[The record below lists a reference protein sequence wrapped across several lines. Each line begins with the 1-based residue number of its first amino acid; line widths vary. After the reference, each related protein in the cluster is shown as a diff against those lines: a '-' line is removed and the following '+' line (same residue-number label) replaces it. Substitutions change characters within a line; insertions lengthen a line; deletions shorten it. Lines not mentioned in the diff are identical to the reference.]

1 MSVEPDR
8 AGPLLCRCGADRVE
22 VSVSGN
28 RFDYLVRTHSDRS
41 GRVAFVACAWDITAL
56 STSNSVNVF
65 AAGCDVAAWP
75 TAHDECNVQETAVSG
90 TLVWVVLRVIAIVIV
105 AIIH

>member
-1 MSVEPDR
+1 
-8 AGPLLCRCGADRVE
+8 
-22 VSVSGN
+22 
-28 RFDYLVRTHSDRS
+28 
-41 GRVAFVACAWDITAL
+41 
-56 STSNSVNVF
+56 VNVF

-90 TLVWVVLRVIAIVIV
+90 ALVWVVRRVIAIVIV